1 MAGAVPE
8 TKTME
13 LLCRAKAAQST
24 DQALSKQDAGNWAAA
39 LLDVEIRSKET
50 FPYLFYLMPYY
61 VIIQDHTPY
70 KPWKLE
76 SSSWDVLDS
85 VAEQRFSFAFRHVF
99 VMLSIFCPPCELLPP
114 SEALWSTLHMFIVHS
129 QASYVFQSKIQ
140 GKLFQPHPTWL

>member
-1 MAGAVPE
+1 MPE

-50 FPYLFYLMPYY
+50 FPYLFLPYAVLRY
-61 VIIQDHTPY
+61 YTRSY
-70 KPWKLE
+70 E

-99 VMLSIFCPPCELLPP
+99 VMFSIFCPPCEFLPP
-114 SEALWSTLHMFIVHS
+114 SEAL
-129 QASYVFQSKIQ
+129 
-140 GKLFQPHPTWL
+140 